1 MPSWSVRLP
10 LLLLVATGGL
20 VAQSSV
26 APDEAQANRR
36 WHPARC
42 TEANIVDVSFDRPT
56 AVDGVRVIVS
66 RHSPAGGA
74 ALVRVDDG
82 QSDRVVRVRG
92 GISKMLEFSSPM
104 TTTSLAV
111 VLDPVLDAPH
121 GACVERIELLHGGRT
136 VATVAP

>member
-1 MPSWSVRLP
+1 MPSWLVRLP

-26 APDEAQANRR
+26 APDEAQANRWR
-36 WHPARC
+36 PARC
-42 TEANIVDVSFDRPT
+42 TEANIVDVSFQQPT
-56 AVDGVRVIVS
+56 AVDGIRVIVS

-82 QSDRVVRVRG
+82 NTDRVVRVRG
-92 GISKMLEFSSPM
+92 VISKMLEFSSPM
-104 TTTSLAV
+104 TTTSLSV

-121 GACVERIELLHGGRT
+121 GACVERIELLNGGRT